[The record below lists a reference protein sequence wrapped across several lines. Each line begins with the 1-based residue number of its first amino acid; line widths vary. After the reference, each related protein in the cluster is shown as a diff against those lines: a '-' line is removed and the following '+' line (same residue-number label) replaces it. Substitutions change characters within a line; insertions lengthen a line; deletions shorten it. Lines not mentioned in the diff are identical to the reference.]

1 MKIRGIQVMLTIVLA
16 AFIFMAGRGP
26 VAPGTAKDGGSERAA
41 KTGDR
46 VCVDYIGKF
55 PDGTVFDTSVEAV
68 AKDSGNYNSER
79 NYEPL
84 CFTIGAHQVVPGFEN
99 GAIGLKIGE
108 SKDVTLP
115 PDQAYGER
123 KQELVVPVPMTT
135 FGQKPQIGE
144 VYGFTDS
151 ASGQMLPGRVDA
163 IDDASGQVFV
173 DFNSEMA
180 GKTLLFNITMRNIG

>member
-1 MKIRGIQVMLTIVLA
+1 MLTIMLA
-16 AFIFMAGRGP
+16 AFVFMVGRGTTAP
-26 VAPGTAKDGGSERAA
+26 VTAKDGGSDRAA
-41 KTGDR
+41 KDGDR

-68 AKDSGNYNSER
+68 AKDSGNHNPQR

-99 GAIGLKIGE
+99 AAMGMKVGE
-108 SKDVTLP
+108 SKDVALP

-123 KQELVVPVPMTT
+123 KQELVVAVPMAT

-144 VYGFTDS
+144 VYGFTDNTT
-151 ASGQMLPGRVDA
+151 GQMLPGRVDSV
-163 IDDASGQVFV
+163 DEASGQVFV